1 MSVFPFLFN
10 RVRLTMVATATSLLP
25 ALSAAAEPWADPALP
40 VRDGL
45 VLWLD
50 AARLAEGRAALG
62 KPAPREGDPVDLW
75 PDASGNGLH
84 AAQDTGNAR
93 PVFRPT
99 DAFAAVRFDGRET
112 ALRVRRPGASSESA
126 TVFIVAAPYSPAE
139 WFSAFFSA
147 SAPDANDFQSGIN
160 IDQAIGDPRQIQV
173 LNVEGAGMVGVQD
186 LLDEPREYGSVLRL
200 CVVSSPGKGAT
211 YLRLDGKRAGARD
224 RAAGSRIRWDEIA
237 IGARRYSHGGPPEVR
252 ASLDGDIAELI
263 VFDRALAEDEIARVE
278 EYLAKKHGSV
288 KNLPVP
294 RAVGGKPLVRV
305 ERPPPVQMLV
315 PGFSVKVLPVDL
327 PNINNV
333 LYGPDGKLI
342 ALGYDGVVWLLSDGD
357 GDGIEDRADVFWDG
371 KGTLRGP
378 IGMALTPPG
387 CPHGRGVIVAAK
399 GKCSIIADRDGDG
412 KADGEV
418 VIADGWTELAHGVD
432 ALGVAVHPAD
442 RSIYFGIGTRDF
454 TDAYGLG
461 KDATP
466 YRLDSERGTILRI
479 APDLRSREIVATGIR
494 FPVALRFN
502 ALGDLFATDQEGATW
517 LPNGN
522 PLDELL
528 HIQRGRHYGFPPR
541 HPKHLPG
548 VIDEPSVFDY
558 SPQHQ
563 STCGLAFDEP
573 VNGGKTFGPETWRSD
588 ALVAG
593 YSRGKVW
600 RTKLVKTRAGYVA
613 GTQLI
618 ANLGMLAADLCI
630 SPAGDLVIA
639 AHGGGPDWGSGPSGS
654 GKLYKVL
661 HARKDL
667 PVPVLAWA
675 QGLREAR
682 VAFDRPLD
690 PALIDGLA
698 GKVVIESGKHVAAG
712 DRFESLWPGYRVVQ
726 DQMRT
731 ARFELPT
738 RSIQVTPDRR
748 TLVIATAPHE
758 EPAGYAVTLP
768 GLGRPAAPAPGELPQ
783 APETDVRYDLSGVGA
798 SWRPES
804 EGDPW
809 SGWLPHLDLEA
820 ASALTRGSAEH
831 EALWARARGPGELSL
846 RTLLDLRWMLHP
858 AIQPGSRIDHE
869 YPTERVKLAFRSRS
883 RFSVRIGEE
892 PPVAAAGGD
901 AEYAAEV
908 SAAGA
913 DRVPVAIAIRP
924 GEGSPDLSV
933 SWSTAEDPRPRA
945 LPLRRVLLPWAP
957 AGRAEAPPGAAPA
970 PAVIDAPELAGGN
983 WARGRRIFFGE
994 EAACSRCHRV
1004 GGEGGDI
1011 GPDLSNLPHRDYG
1024 SVLRDITEPSF
1035 AIHPDHIQQVVLLAD
1050 GAALAGSVRTRGDEY
1065 LVGDSQGKVTRVAR
1079 GDVISLEPSS
1089 TSSMPEDLPRL
1100 LGPERLR
1107 DLLTF
1112 LLAEPPRMPDYGKE
1126 KPPEPRRRSEVE
1138 AVLAGA
1144 PPGGAPRPIGIVLVT
1159 GPKDHGPGEHDY
1171 PAWEKAW
1178 SRLLRMSEGTEVR
1191 TARDWPSAE
1200 DLRSANVLVFFQ
1212 QGKFDAGRAKD
1223 LDAFLERGGGAVYIH
1238 YAVDGGADPAGFA
1251 RRIGL
1256 AWQGGR
1262 SKFRHGHLDL
1272 DFGPGAGHPITRG
1285 LGKLH
1290 LHDESYWQL
1299 VGDPAR
1305 ITLLATAP
1313 DDGKP
1318 QPLIWT
1324 VEHPR
1329 GRVFV
1334 SIPGHYSWSFDD
1346 PVFRTVLLRGIAWAA
1361 GEPVDRFAE
1370 LALPGARAI
1379 GD

>member
-1 MSVFPFLFN
+1 MVPHPLTCAAALLVSV
-10 RVRLTMVATATSLLP
+10 SL
-25 ALSAAAEPWADPALP
+25 SAAEPWADPGLT
-40 VRDGL
+40 VRDGI

-50 AARLAEGRAALG
+50 AARLDEGRAALG
-62 KPAPREGDPVDLW
+62 KPALRDGDPVDLW

-84 AAQDTGNAR
+84 ALQDAAGTQ
-93 PVFRPT
+93 PSFRPT
-99 DAFAAVRFDGRET
+99 EGFAAVRFDVRGT
-112 ALRVRRPGASSESA
+112 SLRVRRPGASSEGA
-126 TVFIVAAPYSPAE
+126 TVFIVAAPYSPGE

-147 SAPDANDFQSGIN
+147 SAPGGNDFQTGIN
-160 IDQAIGDPRQIQV
+160 IDQGIGDPRQLQV
-173 LNVEGAGMVGVQD
+173 LNVEGAGTEGMRD
-186 LLDEPREYGSVLRL
+186 LLDEARDYGSVVRA

-211 YLRLDGKRAGARD
+211 YLRLDGKRQGARD
-224 RAAGSRIRWDEIA
+224 RAEGSRIRWDEIVV
-237 IGARRYSHGGPPEVR
+237 GARRFTHGGPPDVR
-252 ASLDGDIAELI
+252 ASLDGDMAELI

-278 EYLAKKHGSV
+278 DYLAKKHGSV
-288 KNLPVP
+288 KKLPVP
-294 RAVGGKPLVRV
+294 RAEGGKPLVRV
-305 ERPPPVQMLV
+305 TPPPPVQMLV
-315 PGFSVKVLPVDL
+315 PGFSAKALPVDL

-333 LYGPDGKLI
+333 LYGRDGKLL
-342 ALGYDGVVWLLSDGD
+342 ALGYDGVVWLLWDGD
-357 GDGIEDRADVFWDG
+357 RDGIEDRAEVFWDG
-371 KGTLRGP
+371 KGSLRAP
-378 IGMALTPPG
+378 IGMDLTPPG
-387 CPHGRGVIVAAK
+387 CPHGSGVIVAAK

-412 KADGEV
+412 KADTEV
-418 VIADGWTELAHGVD
+418 VVADGWTELAHGVD
-432 ALGVAVHPAD
+432 ALGVAVHPRD
-442 RSIYFGIGTRDF
+442 GSIYFGIGTRDF

-461 KDATP
+461 KDSVP
-466 YRLDSERGTILRI
+466 YRIDSERGTILRI
-479 APDLRSREIVATGIR
+479 APDLRSREIIATGIR

-502 ALGDLFATDQEGATW
+502 TLGDLFATDQEGATW

-528 HIQRGRHYGFPPR
+528 LIQEGRHYGFPPR

-563 STCGLAFDEP
+563 SACGLLFNDP
-573 VNGGKTFGPETWRSD
+573 VNGGRAFGPDAWRSD
-588 ALVAG
+588 AFVAG

-618 ANLGMLAADLCI
+618 ACMDMLAADLCL

-639 AHGGGPDWGSGPSGS
+639 AHGGGPDWGSGPSGK

-661 HARKDL
+661 HTRRDL
-667 PVPVLAWA
+667 PMPVLAWP

-682 VAFDRPLD
+682 VGFDRPLD
-690 PALIDGLA
+690 PALIDGLS
-698 GKVVIESGKHVAAG
+698 GKVVIERGKHVAAG
-712 DRFESLWPGYRVVQ
+712 DRFESLWPGYKVVQ
-726 DQMRT
+726 DQMRS
-731 ARFELPT
+731 ARFDLPV

-748 TLVIATAPHE
+748 TLILATAPHE
-758 EPAGYAVTLP
+758 EAVGHAVTLP
-768 GLGRPAAPAPGELPQ
+768 GLGRPAAHGPGELPQ
-783 APETDVRYDLSGVGA
+783 APETDVRYDLSGVEAAWLPGGD
-798 SWRPES
+798 
-804 EGDPW
+804 GDPW

-831 EALWARARGPGELSL
+831 DALWARAPGPGELSL
-846 RTLLDLRWMLHP
+846 KTLLDLRLMLHP

-869 YPTERVKLAFRSRS
+869 YPPERVKLAFRSRS
-883 RFSVRIGEE
+883 RFTVRIGEE
-892 PPVAAAGGD
+892 PPITAAGGD

-908 SAAGA
+908 FAAGG
-913 DRVPVAIAIRP
+913 DRIPVSVAIRS
-924 GEGSPDLSV
+924 GEGPPDLSV
-933 SWSTAEDPRPRA
+933 SWSTAEDPRARP
-945 LPLRRVLLPWAP
+945 LPLHRMLLPWAP
-957 AGRAEAPPGAAPA
+957 AERGDASAVAAAAPPAA
-970 PAVIDAPELAGGN
+970 DAPELEGGN
-983 WARGRRIFFGE
+983 WARGRRIFLGE
-994 EAACSRCHRV
+994 EAACSRCHAVR
-1004 GGEGGDI
+1004 GEGGDI

-1024 SVLRDITEPSF
+1024 SVMRDIAQPSF
-1035 AIHPDHIQQVVLLAD
+1035 AIHPDHIQQVILLAD
-1050 GAALAGSVRTRGDEY
+1050 GTTLAGSVRTRGDDL
-1065 LVGDSQGKVTRVAR
+1065 LVGDSQGKVTAVPR
-1079 GDVISLEPSS
+1079 GDVLGMEPSS

-1112 LLAEPPRMPDYGKE
+1112 LLTEPPRMPDYGKE
-1126 KPPEPRRRSEVE
+1126 APPEPRRRSEVQ

-1144 PPGGAPRPIGIVLVT
+1144 PAAAAQLKVVSRPIVIALVT

-1178 SRLLRMSEGTEVR
+1178 SRLLRMAERTTVR
-1191 TARDWPSAE
+1191 TARDWPSPE
-1200 DLRSANVLVFFQ
+1200 DLRAADVLVFFQ
-1212 QGKFDAGRAKD
+1212 QGKFDPNRAKD
-1223 LDAFLERGGGAVYIH
+1223 LDTFLARGGGAVYIH
-1238 YAVDGGADPAGFA
+1238 YAVDGGGDPPGFA

-1272 DFGPGAGHPITRG
+1272 DFAPGAGHPITRG

-1299 VGDPAR
+1299 VGDPER
-1305 ITLLATAP
+1305 IRLLATAP

-1324 VEHPR
+1324 VEHPQ

-1370 LALPGARAI
+1370 LVLPGARVE
-1379 GD
+1379 D